1 MSNRFICLTAAVE
14 QKSVKRERC
23 EAQMLLA
30 LENLQYPTVVA
41 AHLSAT
47 EFSRSVQNFH
57 VPLPLPPAHVS
68 VWTCL
73 DSLAGSSAAS
83 SCHNA
88 TNARPRLTNHGL

>member
-23 EAQMLLA
+23 KAQMLLA

-73 DSLAGSSAAS
+73 DSRIALQALLPRAV
-83 SCHNA
+83 A
-88 TNARPRLTNHGL
+88 TTLRMPDLG